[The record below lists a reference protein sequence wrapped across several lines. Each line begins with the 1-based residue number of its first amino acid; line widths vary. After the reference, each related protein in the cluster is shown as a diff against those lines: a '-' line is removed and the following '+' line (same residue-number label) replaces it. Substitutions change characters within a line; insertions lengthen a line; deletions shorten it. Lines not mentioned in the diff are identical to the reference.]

1 MLDLDYGESAVI
13 GHRAFHGDAAAVA
26 DLGAALC
33 AGLRD
38 GGMATVGKH
47 FPGHGHVAADSHVAL
62 PVDARP
68 QDEIAAD
75 IAPFADL
82 IARGAIDG
90 IMPAHIVYPAV
101 SPEPAGF
108 SSRWLQ
114 TMLRGE
120 LGFDGLIFSD
130 DLEMAG
136 AHGAGDIVARADAAL
151 AAGCDMVLACNDFAA
166 MDDLLARWLPPENA
180 RLADR
185 VLRMRRRAAA
195 PARSL
200 TRGRQRFLLVA
211 QLEDAAARRLRR
223 ARGISPITSA
233 ISSTS
238 ARSTR
243 PLSYRSVWKLLAA

>member
-1 MLDLDYGESAVI
+1 MLTRPRWRTSALRCAP
-13 GHRAFHGDAAAVA
+13 GCATAAWRRSAS
-26 DLGAALC
+26 
-33 AGLRD
+33 
-38 GGMATVGKH
+38 T
-47 FPGHGHVAADSHVAL
+47 S
-62 PVDARP
+62 PVTGTWRPIRTSRCPSTQRP
-68 QDEIAAD
+68 QEEIAAD

-82 IARGAIDG
+82 IARGVIDG

-185 VLRMRRRAAA
+185 VLRMRRRAMA
-195 PARSL
+195 PMVTDARP
-200 TRGRQRFLLVA
+200 QRFLLVA
-211 QLEDAAARRLRR
+211 QLEDAAARRSRR
-223 ARGISPITSA
+223 ARGISPSPPTSRRL
-233 ISSTS
+233 
-238 ARSTR
+238 ARGR
-243 PLSYRSVWKLLAA
+243 RGLVVQSV